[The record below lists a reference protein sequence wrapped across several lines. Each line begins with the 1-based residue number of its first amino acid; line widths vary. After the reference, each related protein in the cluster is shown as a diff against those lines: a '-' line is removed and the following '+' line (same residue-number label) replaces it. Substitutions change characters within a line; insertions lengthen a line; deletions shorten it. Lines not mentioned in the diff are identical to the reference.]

1 MFNISL
7 PRTRVT
13 RIGPL
18 LLDITLNIF
27 VNIIFIVKFRLC
39 DHDMQCASGKKCNG
53 RINRACGTCS
63 STSKKLYIHHHNGC
77 SHQVWQVG
85 DLDGLPPRKSHYPLI
100 LRFCGITWQT
110 KAIISPYHNAH
121 GQQTWHGGNI
131 QEGTLKYK
139 VLWSFNHLVLWGH
152 ARNWIPFISIC
163 TKVYQT

>member
-1 MFNISL
+1 MFNISS
-7 PRTRVT
+7 PKTRVT

-27 VNIIFIVKFRLC
+27 VNIIFIVKFRLY

-63 STSKKLYIHHHNGC
+63 STSKKQYI
-77 SHQVWQVG
+77 STTTTAS
-85 DLDGLPPRKSHYPLI
+85 KSHYPLI